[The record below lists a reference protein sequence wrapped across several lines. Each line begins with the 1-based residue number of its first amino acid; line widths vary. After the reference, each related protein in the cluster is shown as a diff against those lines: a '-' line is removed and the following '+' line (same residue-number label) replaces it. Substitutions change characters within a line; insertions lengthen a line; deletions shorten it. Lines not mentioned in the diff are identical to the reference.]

1 LRLEEVA
8 RLEAEAE
15 AERIR
20 QQEEADRLESERIAA
35 VEQERLRLEE

>member
-8 RLEAEAE
+8 RLEAEAEAE

-35 VEQERLRLEE
+35 EEQER